1 MAEITGITP
10 QVKDKTR
17 CNIEVDGRFY
27 CGMKLE
33 TVISHRLKVG
43 VCVTEEQLSHIQLE
57 SEKMTALDKAL
68 NFISLSMKTEKQIRE
83 HLRKKGYLQEICDY
97 VIAKMR
103 EYRYLDDG
111 EYARAYSE
119 SAVKRKGKKLI
130 ALELKQKGVS
140 EEEIDRALEDLAGED
155 ESAARLLEK
164 YLRNKTVDKKTL
176 AKAYSYLIGKGYSYE
191 VAKRAL
197 SAYGET
203 DED

>member
-33 TVISHRLKVG
+33 AVMSHRLKVG

-119 SAVKRKGKKLI
+119 SAVKHKGKKLI
-130 ALELKQKGVS
+130 ALELRQKGVS
-140 EEEIDRALEDLAGED
+140 EEEIDRALENLAGED

-164 YLRNKTVDKKTL
+164 YLRNKTVDKKML
-176 AKAYSYLIGKGYSYE
+176 AKAYSYLIGKGYGYE